1 MISEKRKN
9 GLRGEVLAA
18 RYLRQQGYQMV
29 NGNYRTRLGEVDLI
43 ALDGEILVFF
53 EVKTRTPDSFGQPL
67 DAVDYQKQ
75 RRVVAAA
82 KQFIASRGYEGT
94 VRFDVLE
101 VQLHSDESG
110 DIHHIPDAF
119 EGEDLSYHGR

>member
-1 MISEKRKN
+1 MISKKRKN

-29 NGNYRTRLGEVDLI
+29 NGNYRTRWGEVDLI
-43 ALDGEILVFF
+43 ALDGDVLVFF

-82 KQFIASRGYEGT
+82 KQFITSRGYEGA

-101 VQLHSDESG
+101 VLLQTETDG
-110 DIHHIPDAF
+110 QVHHIPHAF